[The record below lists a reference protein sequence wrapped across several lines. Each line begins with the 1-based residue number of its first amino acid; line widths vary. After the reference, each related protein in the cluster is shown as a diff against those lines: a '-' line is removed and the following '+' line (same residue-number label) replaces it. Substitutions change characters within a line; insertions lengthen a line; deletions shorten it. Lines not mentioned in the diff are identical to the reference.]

1 MCHILGWTIGDVFG
15 NSQVVEHPLARGK
28 VHISLEIDEQ
38 KITAFGTPDQI
49 DQHILNCIQKLGSP
63 TAGLSLHYTA
73 YPGDSD
79 LKRRICCSRNGEA
92 PRQLE
97 LTRVIT

>member
-28 VHISLEIDEQ
+28 LHIHLEVNEQ

-49 DQHILNCIQKLGSP
+49 DQHILNCIQKFCSP
-63 TAGLSLHYTA
+63 TGGLSLHYTA
-73 YPGDSD
+73 YLGTPISSVESVVRARDKHHNSW
-79 LKRRICCSRNGEA
+79 N
-92 PRQLE
+92 
-97 LTRVIT
+97 